1 MTEQTSINKLK
12 EKILSDPKI
21 ILEDSILMDALV
33 KAQNQLLGSN
43 IVDLRGAAMKQL
55 EKRLEKIENT
65 HNDVISMAYENL
77 SGTNQIQ
84 RAIVKLLEPNDFP
97 SFIKTLSKDIKEIL
111 NIEHIT
117 LVLETSKANENLKL
131 LKNLNPITI
140 IVKQNS
146 IKNYLENQGQF
157 GTQTV
162 TLRNNHV
169 NLAHKFYQNANDK
182 ILSEA
187 LLLLNF
193 NESNI
198 RGLLILGSNQKSK
211 FAPGQGT
218 ELLTFF
224 ANVFE
229 RNMARWLI

>member
-1 MTEQTSINKLK
+1 MSDKTPISELK

-21 ILEDSILMDALV
+21 ILEDSMLMDALV

-43 IVDLRGAAMKQL
+43 IIDLRGIAMKQL
-55 EKRLEKIENT
+55 ENRLAKIENT

-77 SGTNQIQ
+77 SGANQIQ
-84 RAIVKLLEPNDFP
+84 RAILKLLEPNDFP
-97 SFIKTLSKDIKEIL
+97 SFIKKLSTEVKEIL
-111 NIEHIT
+111 NVEHIS
-117 LVLETSKANENLKL
+117 LVLETNVISENITL
-131 LKNLNPITI
+131 LKNLNPVTI
-140 IVKQNS
+140 IVKENS
-146 IKNYLENQGQF
+146 IKNYIAGHSQF
-157 GTQTV
+157 GAQTV
-162 TLRNNHV
+162 TLRNNV
-169 NLAHKFYQNANDK
+169 DAAHQFYQNANSE

-187 LLLLNF
+187 LLLLDF

-198 RGLLILGSNQKSK
+198 GGLLVLGSNRKSK

-229 RNMARWLI
+229 RNMARWLT